1 MRILNY
7 IHELKANDLL
17 SDYLRHLVTG
27 LQGQAEV
34 YVATAKDGIQEML
47 DEHNPDIVHIHGLW
61 DRYAYKLMKTAQRQG
76 YAVVLSPHNEIGTY
90 SMSHEHRLSKSC
102 KLIEYQRW
110 MMQHAEAL
118 LVTSDDEKN
127 LMTALNWQKR
137 IDVIKPSLLDS
148 SLSDEE
154 MGEEMIWFYG
164 KVIDTRYQHRM
175 GDTEKEAIRSMIHV
189 GMAHDEAVTLLDSDR
204 ILTLRGLRPDQ
215 WRSILLYGDDEDI
228 RGLISLAAQ
237 RMQLTIP
244 AIDTSK
250 ISRYPT
256 DEPKTMGMLPDK
268 RLIGGNKIL
277 ARKLRD
283 ITENDSEELKQITT
297 MLLNT
302 RTLLRKRQMSIRHLA
317 DLYDVI
323 KYFDYDEDRLV
334 DIAKELKIRKF
345 LRRML
350 QVLADEVYLEEGFMP
365 DFPLN
370 DSGTRQIRSRL
381 LLP

>member
-1 MRILNY
+1 
-7 IHELKANDLL
+7 
-17 SDYLRHLVTG
+17 
-27 LQGQAEV
+27 
-34 YVATAKDGIQEML
+34 
-47 DEHNPDIVHIHGLW
+47 
-61 DRYAYKLMKTAQRQG
+61 MKTAQRQG